1 MMSRLEI
8 CFFVSH
14 YEGKKSGL
22 LILSSG
28 NICDVSDSPFNEGK
42 VITFQGSSVIQYLL
56 MPLVEKR
63 KKMIV

>member
-1 MMSRLEI
+1 MMLRLEI

-22 LILSSG
+22 LILRSG
-28 NICDVSDSPFNEGK
+28 NICDVPDLSFIKGK

-56 MPLVEKR
+56 IPLVEKKV
-63 KKMIV
+63 KK